1 MADQVIPTGSLALAL
16 PATLLAASKPPAAEE
31 KPRTAKTADILVL
44 KGTEAQPADASAKTT
59 ASALEELQTFLKQSR
74 SELSFQV
81 DESTGRTIFKL
92 VNADTKQV
100 IRQVPSEEILAM
112 ARKLR
117 ELATPKGAPG
127 VLVDKEG

>member
-1 MADQVIPTGSLALAL
+1 MADQVIPTGSLAPPLPVTALAVPRPL
-16 PATLLAASKPPAAEE
+16 PQERDRAP
-31 KPRTAKTADILVL
+31 KTAEIRVP
-44 KGTEAQPADASAKTT
+44 KGTEDRSVDPSAKTT
-59 ASALEELQTFLKQSR
+59 ATALEELQAFLKQTR

-81 DESTGRTIFKL
+81 DESSGRTIFKL
-92 VNADTKQV
+92 INPDTREV

-117 ELATPKGAPG
+117 ALATPKGAPG